1 MSPQPLDPQLYA
13 KVKAEADKK
22 FLAPTS
28 AYKSGWIVKTYKD
41 RGGTYAP
48 APRKSKSTGL
58 TRWFAEK
65 WVDLNRPGQPCGRAK
80 ATTRGTYPLC
90 RPSIKITPKTP
101 KLPTELTPEQ
111 IRRANQEK
119 QRVKQKK
126 HIKY

>member
-1 MSPQPLDPQLYA
+1 MTIPLDPNLYA

-41 RGGTYAP
+41 RGGQYAP
-48 APRKSKSTGL
+48 QSKQNKSKGL
-58 TRWFAEK
+58 ARWFAEK
-65 WVDLNRPGQPCGRAK
+65 WIDLNRPGQPCGRSK
-80 ATTRGTYPLC
+80 ATTKGTYPLC
-90 RPSIKITPKTP
+90 RPSIKVTKQTP
-101 KLPTELTPEQ
+101 KLPTELSQQQ
-111 IRRANQEK
+111 IRRANEEK